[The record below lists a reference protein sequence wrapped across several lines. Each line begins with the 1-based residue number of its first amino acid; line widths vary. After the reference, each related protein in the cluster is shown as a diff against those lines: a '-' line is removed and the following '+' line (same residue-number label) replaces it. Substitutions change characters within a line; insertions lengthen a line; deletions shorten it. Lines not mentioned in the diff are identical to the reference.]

1 MTELLTEGA
10 PSLTT
15 PLDLAR
21 HDRFRAGFHAVTEFG
36 HRLLAARL
44 VAVDALPAPGAT
56 VEVEQIRDR
65 FAVLPQYDRLCHA
78 LLDILD
84 RAGFLRR
91 AGDRF
96 EVTHRI
102 SEVAGLSDDVV
113 AAAEADRIRQAH
125 PEAAGYVPL
134 LTACQARLIEVLDGR
149 IPANE
154 VLFPGGSA
162 DLVSAVYRDNVQLD
176 FFNQLCA
183 ERVQGHVRQFLQR
196 YPRAYAQ
203 VLEVG
208 AGTGGTTGPV
218 LAALAEWADRLRYLY
233 TDVGPGFLRLAR
245 RQFGAGRSYLDFA
258 RYNVEGSP
266 DDQGFEPHSM
276 DVVLASNVLHAT
288 ERIITTLA
296 SCHRLL
302 KPGGVLVINEMTRR
316 LDYNTLTFGLAEG
329 WWRYADDEARI
340 TYSPLLDGP
349 GWRAALEQAGFTGVE
364 LHGVPA
370 LGAADQVQALV
381 VGTATDR
388 H

>member
-1 MTELLTEGA
+1 MTELLTEGV
-10 PSLTT
+10 PPLTT
-15 PLDLAR
+15 PLDPAR
-21 HDRFRAGFHAVTEFG
+21 YDRFRTGFHAVTGFG
-36 HRLLAARL
+36 QRLLAARL
-44 VAVDALPAPGAT
+44 VAVDALPAPGGT
-56 VEVEQIRDR
+56 VGVEQLRDR
-65 FAVLPQYDRLCHA
+65 FGVLPQYDRLCHA

-84 RAGFLRR
+84 RAGYLRR

-96 EVTHRI
+96 EVTDRI
-102 SEVAGLSDDVV
+102 PEVTGLAADGV
-113 AAAEADRIRQAH
+113 AAAEADRLREAY
-125 PEAAGYVPL
+125 PEVAGYLPL
-134 LTACQARLIEVLDGR
+134 LTTCQARLVEVLDGR
-149 IPANE
+149 VPANE

-183 ERVQGHVRQFLQR
+183 ERVQSHVRQFLQR
-196 YPRAYAQ
+196 YPRGYAE

-218 LAALAEWADRLRYLY
+218 LAALGEWADRLRYLY
-233 TDVGPGFLRLAR
+233 TDVGPVFLRLAR
-245 RQFGAGRSYLDFA
+245 RQFGAGRPYLDFA

-266 DDQGFEPHSM
+266 DDQGFEPHSV

-288 ERIITTLA
+288 ERMASTLVN
-296 SCHRLL
+296 CHRLL
-302 KPGGVLVINEMTRR
+302 KPGGILVVNEMTRR

-340 TYSPLLDGP
+340 PYSPLLDGP

-364 LHGVPA
+364 LHGVPVV
-370 LGAADQVQALV
+370 DPVEQVQSLV
-381 VGTATDR
+381 VATATGR